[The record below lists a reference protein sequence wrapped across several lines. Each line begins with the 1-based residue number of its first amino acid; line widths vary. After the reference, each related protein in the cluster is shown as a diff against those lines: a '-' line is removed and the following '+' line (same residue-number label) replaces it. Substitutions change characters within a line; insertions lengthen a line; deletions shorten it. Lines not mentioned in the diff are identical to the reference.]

1 MLLVLWLLESLED
14 SCVLWSLPETN
25 PIAKRFCL
33 GLSSSACFVFLVYL
47 VYLYIEIFFFKRG
60 PLVKAEIGLKMLE
73 MCRYFCTSCVSFINI
88 CVSEVPFFVLTI
100 WTFWG
105 CSLSHVG
112 LLLASEE
119 WKRVGSWGGICF
131 YHTCWP
137 CSWHHRHRLLDRKW
151 QYFCNFVSF

>member
-25 PIAKRFCL
+25 AIAKRFCL

-47 VYLYIEIFFFKRG
+47 VYLYIKIF
-60 PLVKAEIGLKMLE
+60 LKGTQSEGRNWTENVGNVQIFLYF
-73 MCRYFCTSCVSFINI
+73 MCEFYQYMCDRSAF
-88 CVSEVPFFVLTI
+88 FFVLTI

-112 LLLASEE
+112 LLLASKE
-119 WKRVGSWGGICF
+119 WKKVGSWGGICF

-151 QYFCNFVSF
+151 QCFCNFVSF